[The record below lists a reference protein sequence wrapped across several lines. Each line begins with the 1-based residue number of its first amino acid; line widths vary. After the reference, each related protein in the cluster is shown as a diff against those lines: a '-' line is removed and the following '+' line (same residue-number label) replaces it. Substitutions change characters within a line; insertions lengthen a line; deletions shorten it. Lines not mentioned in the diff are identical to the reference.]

1 MKVHENQG
9 KSAARTNTLMLFLL
23 AWFLCFAEGRSS
35 NCVWFTVADPW
46 VKINKPGEYN
56 DEMSWWGS
64 DVHNTSSQQV
74 PQEVLDLFLPKN
86 RLSQVVWLGF
96 SGVYS
101 KEFGNPPRGKARP
114 PSCALHWNLV
124 VLVGKKLVLNFE
136 TSPVL
141 ANVSHSATRNH
152 CEEHIPTPVIHF
164 IIYWRCSQVL
174 YSQICFHST
183 NPTNLPLQGE
193 CSNPAVSVRT
203 SNLLIFLLL
212 FGPKLE
218 NVLSLAKPCCKFSI
232 RPFSL
237 TCPQMCTK
245 RTWSMNILAAVVR
258 LCCPLSLWHPCHLSE
273 G

>member
-1 MKVHENQG
+1 MKVHEKQG
-9 KSAARTNTLMLFLL
+9 KSAARTNILMLFLL

-64 DVHNTSSQQV
+64 DVYNTSSQQV

-124 VLVGKKLVLNFE
+124 VLVGKKTCIKLW
-136 TSPVL
+136 
-141 ANVSHSATRNH
+141 NVSCFGQCLSFCHQKSLWRAHPHPCDPLHYLLKVQSGAVQPNLLPINQSH
-152 CEEHIPTPVIHF
+152 KPPFAGWVFQPCCLCKNLQSVDISPSLWPQAGKCF
-164 IIYWRCSQVL
+164 IFSQAMLQVL
-174 YSQICFHST
+174 H
-183 NPTNLPLQGE
+183 
-193 CSNPAVSVRT
+193 
-203 SNLLIFLLL
+203 
-212 FGPKLE
+212 
-218 NVLSLAKPCCKFSI
+218 
-232 RPFSL
+232 
-237 TCPQMCTK
+237 
-245 RTWSMNILAAVVR
+245 
-258 LCCPLSLWHPCHLSE
+258 
-273 G
+273 